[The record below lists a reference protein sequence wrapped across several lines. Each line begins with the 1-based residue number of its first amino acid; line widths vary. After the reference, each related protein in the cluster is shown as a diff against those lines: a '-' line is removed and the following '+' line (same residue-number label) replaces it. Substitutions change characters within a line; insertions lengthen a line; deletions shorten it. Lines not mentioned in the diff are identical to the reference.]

1 MDLTNIKIDVSYSA
15 YIVVKFYA
23 YNSTSNFHTYLL
35 VQFSFAIWT
44 TISQPSYKMFA
55 TVQVCEHLAQH
66 GTTLSQPYKVVA
78 RLLQP
83 INVDMGVLGD
93 FQYTFC
99 LLMSSQLHI

>member
-1 MDLTNIKIDVSYSA
+1 MDLTNIKLDVSYSA

-23 YNSTSNFHTYLL
+23 YNSTSNFDTYVL
-35 VQFSFAIWT
+35 VEFSFAIWT
-44 TISQPSYKMFA
+44 TISQPSCKVFT

-66 GTTLSQPYKVVA
+66 GTILSQPYKVTA

-83 INVDMGVLGD
+83 INIDMGVLGD
-93 FQYTFC
+93 FCFTFC